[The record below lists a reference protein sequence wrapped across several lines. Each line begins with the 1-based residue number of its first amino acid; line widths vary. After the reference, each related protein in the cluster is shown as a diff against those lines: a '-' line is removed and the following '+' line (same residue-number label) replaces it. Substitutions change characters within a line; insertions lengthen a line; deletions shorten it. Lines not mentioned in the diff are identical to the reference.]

1 MISFPSYR
9 ILVGRK
15 ISGVSISYSAMVVK
29 LYGLAIFLLSCVVVL
44 WLLIFLSRFRSRGA
58 FVCFGWGDR
67 AGAKSLLCVT
77 DRKNKKEGRFQSER
91 VVRVSGRGCDG
102 HRFIYSSLAFS
113 WTLPPCCFFL
123 LVCAAG
129 LESCR
134 AP

>member
-29 LYGLAIFLLSCVVVL
+29 LYGLVIFLLSCVVVL

-58 FVCFGWGDR
+58 LVCFGWGDR
-67 AGAKSLLCVT
+67 AGAKSLLCVK

-102 HRFIYSSLAFS
+102 HRLN
-113 WTLPPCCFFL
+113 
-123 LVCAAG
+123 
-129 LESCR
+129 
-134 AP
+134 